1 MSAPASQRSPFAV
14 TLAVWNALFLREAV
28 ARLSASRG
36 AWAWIVLEPVLH
48 VLFML
53 LIFTVLRAR
62 TIAGA
67 DATTWLLVGMV
78 SFFTTQNVF
87 QRAMGA
93 ISANAAL
100 FAYRQVRPV
109 DTVVVRFGLEVLLGL
124 AAATVLLLL
133 VGLLGHTIAP
143 PDPLGAIAAY
153 LGLMLCGLGLGLMLS
168 VAGHLVPEIN
178 NIAPFLFRP
187 LYFLSGVIVP
197 LTIVPVQYREWVFF
211 NPFAHGIELL
221 RNSFFPNYHSAP
233 EANFGYLYAFA
244 VVSIFLGL
252 ALHVRFAER
261 LRAQ

>member
-1 MSAPASQRSPFAV
+1 MSASSPQRSSFAV
-14 TLAVWNALFLREAV
+14 TIAVWNALFLREAV

-53 LIFTVLRAR
+53 LIYTVLRAK

-67 DATTWLLVGMV
+67 DATIWLLVGMV
-78 SFFTTQNVF
+78 SFFTAQNVF
-87 QRAMGA
+87 QRSMGA

-109 DTVVVRFGLEVLLGL
+109 DTVFVRFGLEVLLGL
-124 AAATVLLLL
+124 TAAALLLSL
-133 VGLLGHTIAP
+133 AGLLGHAIAP
-143 PDPLGAIAAY
+143 PDPLEAIAAY
-153 LGLMLCGLGLGLMLS
+153 LGLMLCGLGLGLILS
-168 VAGHLVPEIN
+168 VGSNLVQEVN
-178 NIAPFLFRP
+178 NISSFLFRP
-187 LYFLSGVIVP
+187 LYFLSGVIFP
-197 LTIVPVQYREWVFF
+197 LTIVPVQYREWVFL
-211 NPFAHGIELL
+211 NPFAHGLELL
-221 RNSFFPNYHSAP
+221 RSSFFPIYHAAP

>member
-109 DTVVVRFGLEVLLGL
+109 DTVVVRFGLRCCW
-124 AAATVLLLL
+124 AWPPQPCCCCWWAFWATPSRHRTPS
-133 VGLLGHTIAP
+133 G
-143 PDPLGAIAAY
+143 PLRHIWG
-153 LGLMLCGLGLGLMLS
+153 
-168 VAGHLVPEIN
+168 
-178 NIAPFLFRP
+178 
-187 LYFLSGVIVP
+187 
-197 LTIVPVQYREWVFF
+197 
-211 NPFAHGIELL
+211 
-221 RNSFFPNYHSAP
+221 
-233 EANFGYLYAFA
+233 
-244 VVSIFLGL
+244 
-252 ALHVRFAER
+252 
-261 LRAQ
+261 